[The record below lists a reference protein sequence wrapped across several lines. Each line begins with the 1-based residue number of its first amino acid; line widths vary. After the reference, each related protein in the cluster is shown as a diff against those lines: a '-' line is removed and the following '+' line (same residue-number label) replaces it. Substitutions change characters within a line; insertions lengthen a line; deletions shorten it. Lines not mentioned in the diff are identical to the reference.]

1 MTARQLTDP
10 ADELFDVLTENGDPT
25 GECKRRADVH
35 RDGDWHR
42 AFHLWVVQRPS
53 GEPDRILFQR
63 RASGKDTWPNRLDIA
78 VGGHFRSGET
88 IEDVIREID
97 EEIGIQPRLSDLTYA
112 GQRRA
117 VSLNAEWQ
125 DREIQDVY
133 MLAIQG
139 DLPTFHP
146 NVVEIDSLVHLAIA
160 DLERLFRGQS
170 VSVPAMVAAVVADR
184 RLGDWCQTALTTDDF
199 VPVKDDYVVRG
210 AIAGQTLLNG
220 ANAISIERACG

>member
-1 MTARQLTDP
+1 MTVRPLTDP
-10 ADELFDVLTENGDPT
+10 ADELFDVLTEDGDPT

-42 AFHLWVVQRPS
+42 AFHLWVVQRPP
-53 GEPDRILFQR
+53 GEPDRVLFQR

-97 EEIGIQPRLSDLTYA
+97 EEIGVQPRLSDLVYV
-112 GQRRA
+112 GKRQA
-117 VSLNAEWQ
+117 VSLNVEWQ

-139 DLPTFHP
+139 HFPTFQP
-146 NVVEIDSLVHLAIA
+146 NGIEIDSLVHLTIA
-160 DLERLFRGQS
+160 DLECLFRENP
-170 VSVPAMVAAVVADR
+170 VSVPAMVASVVADR
-184 RLGDWCQTALTTDDF
+184 RLGGWRPTTLTIDDF
-199 VPVKDDYVVRG
+199 VPVEDDYIVRG
-210 AIAGQTLLNG
+210 ALAGSSLLNG
-220 ANAISIERACG
+220 ADSISIERTHT